1 MQVTA
6 MLRSDCLK
14 VLSHGIN
21 NAHSASARRQREP
34 GVKDSQKSKRIHA
47 ITGCKARHPGSSRPL
62 LAAMLDDHARDQG
75 SSAPYLHV
83 SILWHVPR
91 TMLTLPPPMRI
102 TSRLQ
107 QPPVSQP

>member
-6 MLRSDCLK
+6 MVRSDSLQ
-14 VLSHGIN
+14 VLSHGLN

-34 GVKDSQKSKRIHA
+34 GVKENPRHNRLQ
-47 ITGCKARHPGSSRPL
+47 ARYPGSSRPL
-62 LAAMLDDHARDQG
+62 LAAMLDDHARAQS
-75 SSAPYLHV
+75 SSAPYLHAIV
-83 SILWHVPR
+83 IWHLPR

>member
-6 MLRSDCLK
+6 MLRSDSLQ
-14 VLSHGIN
+14 VLSHGLN
-21 NAHSASARRQREP
+21 NAHRASARRQREP
-34 GVKDSQKSKRIHA
+34 GVKENPRHNRQQSI
-47 ITGCKARHPGSSRPL
+47 HPGSSRPL

-107 QPPVSQP
+107 QLPVKPAIASCT